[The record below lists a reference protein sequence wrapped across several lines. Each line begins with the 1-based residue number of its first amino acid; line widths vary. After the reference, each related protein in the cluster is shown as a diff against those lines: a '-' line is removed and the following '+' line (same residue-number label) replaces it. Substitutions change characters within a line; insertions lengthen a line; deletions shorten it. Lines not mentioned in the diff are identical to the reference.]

1 MSGTTRF
8 WKGVGPLALG
18 GLMLS
23 AAAAL
28 ADGSNPISDQLTG
41 LGEQA
46 LAQGQPGDAAEFF
59 RKALEINPEN
69 VEARKALASP
79 ELRLAQAPPPA
90 EVGTDLAPPSAV
102 DPTASPA
109 PIDGAAPAERVP
121 TATLEYAQGL
131 ERVATQRLTSQTRER
146 IQQARTLLEQDRVD
160 DSLQTL
166 QLALAAVR
174 SEDSVPATVRESLI
188 RELDV
193 AIQTTTRRG
202 EEIELVRAE
211 RLRLAAAATQRARI
225 LADAATNQETVN
237 AMMTR
242 FDALLNEGFYNV
254 LFNAGV
260 GDIAASTAPFYTA
273 RLLAQQA
280 RALEPRALAPRAGVY
295 VSQTENFLAQ
305 SIMFEEVKEFRFM
318 MTLNDVLRAAIPFPD
333 TITIEYPDA
342 EEFKRLT
349 EKRIKRVRVGRPRQP
364 RPQDHRH
371 PREAGPAALDAVRQR
386 DAPGRRPEVHQD
398 GEREPAIAG
407 RHSDLRRPRRS
418 DRSRKDHDL
427 TGHH

>member
-1 MSGTTRF
+1 M
-8 WKGVGPLALG
+8 
-18 GLMLS
+18 
-23 AAAAL
+23 
-28 ADGSNPISDQLTG
+28 
-41 LGEQA
+41 
-46 LAQGQPGDAAEFF
+46 
-59 RKALEINPEN
+59 
-69 VEARKALASP
+69 
-79 ELRLAQAPPPA
+79 
-90 EVGTDLAPPSAV
+90 
-102 DPTASPA
+102 
-109 PIDGAAPAERVP
+109 
-121 TATLEYAQGL
+121 
-131 ERVATQRLTSQTRER
+131 
-146 IQQARTLLEQDRVD
+146 
-160 DSLQTL
+160 
-166 QLALAAVR
+166 R

-225 LADAATNQETVN
+225 LADEATNQETVN

-254 LFNAGV
+254 LYNAGV

-342 EEFKRLT
+342 EEFKRMT
-349 EKRIKRVRVGRPRQP
+349 ERRIKRV
-364 RPQDHRH
+364 
-371 PREAGPAALDAVRQR
+371 
-386 DAPGRRPEVHQD
+386 
-398 GEREPAIAG
+398 
-407 RHSDLRRPRRS
+407 
-418 DRSRKDHDL
+418 
-427 TGHH
+427 